1 MDNYGDYGYSPTVEQ
16 SRQSNKGK
24 LYIFRANPT
33 ATFSI
38 IIDLE
43 TRIKLETSLLNWEP
57 HFQLRNI
64 FINFE
69 TSL

>member
-24 LYIFRANPT
+24 FYIFRANST
-33 ATFSI
+33 ATFTI

-43 TRIKLETSLLNWEP
+43 RLSAWKQE
-57 HFQLRNI
+57 
-64 FINFE
+64 
-69 TSL
+69 